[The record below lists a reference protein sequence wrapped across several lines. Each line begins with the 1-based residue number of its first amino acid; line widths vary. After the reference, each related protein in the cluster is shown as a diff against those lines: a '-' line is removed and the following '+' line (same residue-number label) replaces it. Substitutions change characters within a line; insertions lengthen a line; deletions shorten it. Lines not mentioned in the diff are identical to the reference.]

1 MHKRFKKCLIYLLSA
16 SMLLGVA
23 ACTPKPPFDTE
34 TPPVD
39 TTEQPTE
46 AVTDPPIPEVDRTKP
61 QTGPFSTTTSLS
73 FDKQST
79 AIIEQVVTEEY
90 EFISAQES
98 GTIFGIGEGN
108 SKGHVIKLNP
118 KTVANVNIGVSF
130 NEGITAK

>member
-1 MHKRFKKCLIYLLSA
+1 MRTFFKKITVCLLA
-16 SMLLGVA
+16 AVMLAGCF

-46 AVTDPPIPEVDRTKP
+46 AVTDPTIPEVDRTKP

-79 AIIEQVVTEEY
+79 AIIEQG
-90 EFISAQES
+90 A
-98 GTIFGIGEGN
+98 
-108 SKGHVIKLNP
+108 SKITDPIAPWVFLEN
-118 KTVANVNIGVSF
+118 KTNTYVSDYTSVR
-130 NEGITAK
+130 EALRTAIADYMTDFRALK